1 MLMDELEQ
9 QLADCDR
16 QLTLAERQLDKHER
30 IRSRLAAGGFETTSQ
45 TSMAASG
52 EEDVQRRSDAERD
65 VALAAMPVDRREVA
79 RRRRLVGKLGE
90 ALATTLEFED
100 TLNSIAQ
107 LVVTHLADLCIINL
121 IDDDG
126 VARPVKVFCRDPKRA
141 WVCDALMRTPPGR
154 QQAPVAQLV
163 LEKKRSALITHV
175 TADLIRS
182 WAVSEDQLHALRSIA
197 PKSAITVP
205 LMVQGRLLGALSLLA
220 SDMSRPYD
228 RTDLRFAEAIARR
241 AAFFLEN
248 ARLYRAAKR
257 AAQARDDLLGV
268 VAHDLRNP
276 LTVIRTLAAYLRHD
290 GGEDGPVG
298 EEIEHAAVRMNRLIQ
313 DLLDITRLE
322 ANRFLTKPERVN
334 VLDIMRDVLAIETP
348 LASLA
353 SIELRFDEPSDTPD
367 VWADRDR
374 LVQIFD
380 NLIGSAVKFTKPGG
394 GIALGAIAH
403 AGEVRFHV
411 EDTGCG
417 IAADQ
422 VPHVF
427 DRFWQAPGAARR
439 GAGLGLTIVKGIV
452 EAHGG
457 HVWVRSEPAQ
467 GSTFFFTIPTAA

>member
-1 MLMDELEQ
+1 MDELEQ
-9 QLADCDR
+9 QLADD
-16 QLTLAERQLDKHER
+16 ER
-30 IRSRLAAGGFETTSQ
+30 RLALTEHRVDNHQRILGGLAGLETTSQ
-45 TSMAASG
+45 TSMASGQIPRASG
-52 EEDVQRRSDAERD
+52 
-65 VALAAMPVDRREVA
+65 EVA
-79 RRRRLVGKLGE
+79 RRRRLLAKLGE
-90 ALATTLEFED
+90 VLATTLEFED
-100 TLNSIAQ
+100 TLNNIAR

-126 VARPVKVFCRDPKRA
+126 VARPAKVSSRDSTRA
-141 WVCDALMRTPPGR
+141 WVCDALMRRPPGR
-154 QQAPVAQLV
+154 EQAPVAQLA
-163 LEKKRSALITHV
+163 LEKKQSALITHV
-175 TADLIRS
+175 TADLMRS
-182 WAVSEDQLHALRSIA
+182 WAVDEEQLRALRSIA

-228 RTDLRFAEAIARR
+228 RSDLRFAEAIAGR

-276 LTVIRTLAAYLRHD
+276 LTAIRTLAAYLRHD
-290 GGEDGPVG
+290 GGTEGAVG
-298 EEIEHAAVRMNRLIQ
+298 EEIEHAANRMNRLIQ
-313 DLLDITRLE
+313 NLLDVTRLE
-322 ANRFLTKPERVN
+322 ASRFLTKPERVN
-334 VLDIMRDVLAIETP
+334 VLEIMRDVLAIETP

-353 SIELRFDEPSDTPD
+353 SVELRSDKSSDIPD

-380 NLIGSAVKFTKPGG
+380 NLIGNAVKFTKPGG
-394 GIALGAIAH
+394 YIALGAIAH

-457 HVWVRSEPAQ
+457 RVWVQSEPTQ